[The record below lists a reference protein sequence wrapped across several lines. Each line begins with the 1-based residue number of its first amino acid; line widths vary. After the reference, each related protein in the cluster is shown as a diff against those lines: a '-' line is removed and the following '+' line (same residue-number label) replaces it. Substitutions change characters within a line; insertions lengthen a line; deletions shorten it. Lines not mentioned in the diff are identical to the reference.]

1 MFSTCASPFSAQVL
15 AFTLALLLLFDLPA
29 SAQEQTQRLQG
40 LALPYNVELGGGF
53 MTYPVS
59 GPVGHLRLGYAF
71 FPEIEIALL
80 AGLLNSKGLRNESSN
95 ALSGYGAFEGRFYT
109 TGLASV
115 WRPFFYLNV
124 GFMSPMPGSLGGP
137 LPYLAG
143 GGGLVWQMGKHVGV
157 TALLEAGTYSY
168 VTPRLAF
175 RHNF

>member
-1 MFSTCASPFSAQVL
+1 MFSKYDPYFSAQVPVLIL
-15 AFTLALLLLFDLPA
+15 AILLSLGLPA

-53 MTYPVS
+53 MTYPVTA
-59 GPVGHLRLGYAF
+59 PVGHLRLGYAF

-80 AGLLNSKGLRNESSN
+80 TGILSSNGLRNESPN
-95 ALSGYGAFEGRFYT
+95 ALSGYGAFEGRLYT

-137 LPYLAG
+137 FPYLAG
-143 GGGLVWQMGKHVGV
+143 GGGVVWQMGKHVGV
-157 TALLEAGTYSY
+157 TALLETGVYSY